1 LILSE
6 MNLVE
11 KILQGDPGSTAKLIS
26 KIEDEPGTDFEEI
39 RILEAK
45 GTSAYT
51 VGITGSSGVGKSS
64 LIARLIEQYRKNN
77 KKVAVLAIDPSSP
90 FTGGAILGDRI
101 RMQMHSLDE
110 GVFIRS
116 MSTRGHLGGLSQA
129 AANTIKVMAAWGAD
143 TVIVET
149 VGVGQDEVEI
159 IKVADTILVVLSPGS
174 GDDIQMMKAGILEV
188 GDIFVINKADRPE
201 AENLKGTLE
210 SVNPGRKDEG
220 WQPCVIETIA
230 LKGSGIEELYEK
242 IEEHRK
248 YTRKKED
255 DK

>member
-1 LILSE
+1 MILSE

-11 KILQGDPGSTAKLIS
+11 QILQGDPQATAKLIS

-45 GTSAYT
+45 GISACT

-116 MSTRGHLGGLSQA
+116 MATRGHLGGLSQA
-129 AANTIKVMAAWGAD
+129 AGNTIKVMAAWGAD
-143 TVIVET
+143 MVIVET
-149 VGVGQDEVEI
+149 VGVGQDEMEI

-174 GDDIQMMKAGILEV
+174 GDDIQMMKVGILEV

-201 AENLKGTLE
+201 AENLKSTLE
-210 SVNPGRKDEG
+210 SVNPGRKDES

-230 LKGSGIEELYEK
+230 IEGSGIEELYEK

-248 YTRKKED
+248 YTRKEED